1 MASATQH
8 ESTNGIKC
16 PVALIKSNLILIP
29 TPVAISSPSYRAFY
43 ASLHANTSFCEMG
56 FGEHFPA
63 RSWSDEETYE
73 IISTRDVNN
82 DWRNR
87 GVGDFAVGLLEPEDH
102 KRILGDN
109 AVTRNISGPG
119 IAEDEQIRVLDTGR
133 ESLALE
139 EIEWV
144 GYAGIRQARDVDRIP
159 SWKDKVEIR
168 YGVSPNHW
176 GKRIANRSAEVVMD
190 WAAAERGV
198 TKFIAATQRANTRS
212 GRVLERLG
220 FVQLEE
226 AKYWKEEP
234 TEVEWERVI

>member
-1 MASATQH
+1 MASTTQH
-8 ESTNGIKC
+8 ASTNDIKC

-29 TPVAISSPSYRAFY
+29 TPVAMSSPSYRAFY
-43 ASLHANTSFCEMG
+43 TSLHANTSFCEMG

-63 RSWSDEETYE
+63 RSWTDEETYE
-73 IISTRDVNN
+73 IISTRDVNH

-87 GVGDFAVGLLEPEDH
+87 GVGDFAVGLLEPQDH

-109 AVTRNISGPG
+109 AVTRNISVPG
-119 IAEDEQIRVLDTGR
+119 LAEDEQIRVLDTGR

-144 GYAGIRQARDVDRIP
+144 GYAGVRQARNVDHIS
-159 SWKDKVEIR
+159 SWKDKAEIR

-198 TKFIAATQRANTRS
+198 TKFIAETQRTNTRS
-212 GRVLERLG
+212 GRVLEKLG

-226 AKYWKEEP
+226 SKYWKEP
-234 TEVEWERVI
+234 SEVEWERII

>member
-1 MASATQH
+1 MAPATQH
-8 ESTNGIKC
+8 GSTNDIEC
-16 PVALIKSNLILIP
+16 PVALIKSNLILVP

-63 RSWSDEETYE
+63 RSWTDEETYE

-87 GVGDFAVGLLEPEDH
+87 GVGDFAVGLLEPEDQ
-102 KRILGDN
+102 KRILGEN
-109 AVTRNISGPG
+109 AVTRNLSVSGPAG
-119 IAEDEQIRVLDTGR
+119 NEQIRVLDAGR

-144 GYAGIRQARDVDRIP
+144 GYAGVRQGRNVDHIS

-198 TKFIAATQRANTRS
+198 TKFIAETQRANSRS

-226 AKYWKEEP
+226 SKYWKEP
-234 TEVEWERVI
+234 TEVEWERIV

>member
-1 MASATQH
+1 MASTTQH
-8 ESTNGIKC
+8 ESINDIEC
-16 PVALIKSNLILIP
+16 PVALIKSNLILVP
-29 TPVAISSPSYRAFY
+29 TPVAISSPSWRAFY

-63 RSWSDEETYE
+63 RSWTDEETYE

-87 GVGDFAVGLLEPEDH
+87 GVGDFAVGLLEPADH
-102 KRILGDN
+102 KRILGGN
-109 AVTRNISGPG
+109 AATRNISAPG
-119 IAEDEQIRVLDTGR
+119 LAEDEQIRVLDAGR

-144 GYAGIRQARDVDRIP
+144 GYAGVRQGRNLDHIP
-159 SWKDKVEIR
+159 SWKDKVEVR

-176 GKRIANRSAEVVMD
+176 GQRIANRSAEVVMD

-198 TKFIAATQRANTRS
+198 TKFIAETQRDNTRS
-212 GRVLERLG
+212 GRVLEKLG
-220 FVQLEE
+220 FVQLKES
-226 AKYWKEEP
+226 KYWKEP
-234 TEVEWERVI
+234 TEVEWERVV

>member
-1 MASATQH
+1 MALATQYDSINDI
-8 ESTNGIKC
+8 EC
-16 PVALIKSNLILIP
+16 PVALIKSNLILVP

-43 ASLHANTSFCEMG
+43 ASLHADTSFCEMG

-63 RSWSDEETYE
+63 RSWTDEQTYE

-82 DWRNR
+82 DWRTR
-87 GVGDFAVGLLEPEDH
+87 GVGDFAVGLLEPEDQ

-109 AVTRNISGPG
+109 AVTKNISAPG
-119 IAEDEQIRVLDTGR
+119 VGEDERIRVLGTGR

-144 GYAGIRQARDVDRIP
+144 GYAGARQARNVGHIS
-159 SWKDKVEIR
+159 SWKEKVEIR

-176 GKRIANRSAEVVMD
+176 GKRIANRSAEAVMD

-198 TKFIAATQRANTRS
+198 TKFIAETERANTRS

-220 FVQLEE
+220 FVRLEE
-226 AKYWKEEP
+226 AKYWKEP
-234 TEVEWERVI
+234 TEVEWERLV